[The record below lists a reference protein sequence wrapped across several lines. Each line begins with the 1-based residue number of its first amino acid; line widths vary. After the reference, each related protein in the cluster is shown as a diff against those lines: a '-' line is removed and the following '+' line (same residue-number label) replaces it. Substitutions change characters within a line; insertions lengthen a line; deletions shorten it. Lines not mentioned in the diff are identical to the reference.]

1 MNAAEE
7 NALRSESKTRKENA
21 IMRKF
26 STTKGFYDEY
36 FIKLRTAK
44 SNTEAFNQVNED
56 YYGLFGH
63 YRYSDWNTFKRMTNY
78 YNNKIIL

>member
-1 MNAAEE
+1 LLTNKINKNECSRE
-7 NALRSESKTRKENA
+7 NALRSESKTRK
-21 IMRKF
+21 RKRNHVNSQPLKAF
-26 STTKGFYDEY
+26 MMSI

-63 YRYSDWNTFKRMTNY
+63 YRYSDWNTFKE
-78 YNNKIIL
+78 

>member
-1 MNAAEE
+1 MNAAERMRLE
-7 NALRSESKTRKENA
+7 SESKTRKENA

-44 SNTEAFNQVNED
+44 SN
-56 YYGLFGH
+56 GSL
-63 YRYSDWNTFKRMTNY
+63 
-78 YNNKIIL
+78 